1 MSLFTRVVVAY
12 DGSQGSQRALMLAI
26 RLASDQEAALLI
38 LSIAEHVPQF
48 VGTVG
53 EVDEHVREQQSALR
67 VSQERALRL
76 AAEMGAAH
84 AQTILEV
91 GHAAQLIVAV
101 AEREQADLLV
111 LGRSGHSE
119 VWGRFMG
126 STADK
131 VTRHATCSVLVAH

>member
-12 DGSQGSQRALMLAI
+12 DGSPGSQRALMLAI
-26 RLASDQEAALLI
+26 RLASDQEATLLI
-38 LSIAEHVPQF
+38 LSIA
-48 VGTVG
+48 
-53 EVDEHVREQQSALR
+53 EHVREQQSALR
-67 VSQERALRL
+67 ESQERALRL
-76 AAEMGAAH
+76 AGEMGAAQ
-84 AQTILEV
+84 AQAILEA

-101 AEREQADLLV
+101 AEREHADLLV